1 MAGDLSL
8 NASSEENYA
17 SSEENN
23 ASSEENYT
31 SSEENYQ
38 VGNIVNHRFLKTT
51 GKIQYL
57 FRLKNYTPDDDTWE
71 PKENLEPKTI
81 EAYERKVINQ
91 SKNTVV
97 DIYW

>member
-38 VGNIVNHRFLKTT
+38 VGKIVNHRFRKR
-51 GKIQYL
+51 KIQYL
-57 FRLKNYTPDDDTWE
+57 IRWKNYTPDDDTWE
-71 PKENLEPKTI
+71 PKENLESETI